1 MSEAVKNLLKEVGV
15 DFGEKD
21 PKDNTGNVTLLKEE
35 DEQQRLKQKERQ
47 KKLLAE
53 AGDKKSRQKFF
64 QKW

>member
-35 DEQQRLKQKERQ
+35 NEQRRLNKENVKKNFLLKQRIKSP
-47 KKLLAE
+47 
-53 AGDKKSRQKFF
+53 DKFLI
-64 QKW
+64 